1 MAHTKVYR
9 QAQEQIRASCP
20 YSRTYWENWDYDIL
34 SLIRTLKKPSQS
46 DKGKSYNDIIIMAD
60 TESSKD
66 HKPKHR
72 KDISENHL
80 VIWTI
85 TLRAYHTNLVTLYG
99 RNPEHFPV
107 CVFRIMQHMAGDK
120 TFLFI
125 HNLGWDWTFLRRF
138 IMAEYGPPKNQ
149 LNVKPYYPLFIEFN
163 NGLMIRDSL
172 ILAQRKL
179 EKWADDLQVEHRKAV
194 GTWDYDRILHQDSE
208 LSDQDLTYA
217 EYDTLAGAECIDATM
232 EALNCK
238 IYSLPYT
245 CTGIVRNEAKKRGK
259 KHQAHA
265 HYLKVVPGWTS
276 QQKSELLYHGGFTHA
291 NRHAVGW
298 VYEAECRDFAS
309 EYPAKILLEKEFPGH
324 GFNKYDD
331 AITKEEVLEMSQK
344 YAMKFFFSASNVRL
358 KNPDLPMPMVQS
370 YKCLR
375 KEGAVIDNGRI
386 LKADYISI
394 WWCEIDLQLFDELY
408 DCDECWI
415 TNLEYSAKDYLPRW
429 FTDFVYELFRDKCL
443 LKNGDPV
450 IYSLKK
456 AMLNSTYGMSVQ
468 KPVKEN
474 IKENYN
480 TTDPTEVY
488 KPEEGFNEAEEY
500 EKHIKKYSSIL
511 PYEWGCWITA
521 MAQRDIFE
529 LSKCI
534 ADDGIWL
541 YTDTDSI
548 YATKWDEDKVNEYN
562 RKQIDKL
569 HKRGYEGITFEGK
582 TYYPG
587 VAEFD
592 GAYSEFKTCGAKR
605 YACRY
610 ADDPRNKEKD
620 RGYLKLTVAGVP
632 KKGGAK
638 CLKDNIDNF
647 RAGFIFDGET
657 TGKTQHTHFYNEIH
671 KDKHGNIIGDSIDLS
686 PCDYK
691 LDDIFNN
698 AKKIEDYTD
707 PDYEEEVLIQIFTE
721 D

>member
-1 MAHTKVYR
+1 MAHTKIYR
-9 QAQEQIRASCP
+9 QAQEKIRASCP
-20 YSRTYWENWDYDIL
+20 YSLTYWDKWDYSVL
-34 SLIRTLKKPSQS
+34 SLIRTMKKAAES
-46 DKGKSYNDIIIMAD
+46 DRGKTYNDIIIMAD

-66 HKPKHR
+66 HKPVHR
-72 KDISENHL
+72 KDICENHL

-85 TLRAYHTNLVTLYG
+85 TLRAYQTNLVTLYG
-99 RNPEHFPV
+99 RSPEDFPI
-107 CVFRIMQHMAGDK
+107 CVSKIMEHMPGDK
-120 TFLFI
+120 TLLFF

-138 IMAEYGPPKNQ
+138 IMREYGKPKKQ

-179 EKWADDLQVEHRKAV
+179 EKWADDLQVEHRKAS
-194 GTWDYDRILHQDSE
+194 GTWDYDKIRHQSSKLTKKELH
-208 LSDQDLTYA
+208 YA

-232 EALNCK
+232 QALKCK

-245 CTGIVRNEAKKRGK
+245 ATGIVRNEAKRRGK
-259 KHQAHA
+259 KHQAHQ
-265 HYLKVVPGWTS
+265 HYLKVVPSWTS
-276 QQKSELLYHGGFTHA
+276 QQKNEMLYHGGFTHA
-291 NRHAVGW
+291 NRHVVGW
-298 VYEAECRDFAS
+298 VYSAECRDFAS
-309 EYPAKILLEKEFPGH
+309 EYPSKILLEKFPGH
-324 GFNKYDD
+324 KFTVFEDEINKE
-331 AITKEEVLEMSQK
+331 TVLNMADQ
-344 YAMKFFFSASNVRL
+344 YAMKFLFCAKNVRL
-358 KNPDLPMPMVQS
+358 KDPDAPMPMIQS

-375 KEGAVIDNGRI
+375 KDGAVIDNGRI
-386 LKADYISI
+386 LKADYIAV
-394 WWCEIDLQLFDELY
+394 WWCEIDLQIYDELY
-408 DCDECWI
+408 TADECWI
-415 TNLEYSAKDYLPRW
+415 SSLEYAAKEYLPRW
-429 FTDFVYELFRDKCL
+429 FTDLVYELFKDKCL
-443 LKNGDPV
+443 LKQGDPV

-474 IKENYN
+474 IKEDYE
-480 TTDPTEVY
+480 TTDPKNIY
-488 KPEEGFNEAEEY
+488 KPEEGFNESAEY

-521 MAQRDIFE
+521 MAQRDIFT

-534 ADDGIWL
+534 ADRGTWL

-548 YATKWDEDKVNEYN
+548 YATEWDEDKVAAYN
-562 RKQIDKL
+562 KAQIDKL
-569 HKRGYEGITFEGK
+569 KARGYEGITYKDK

-620 RGYLKLTVAGVP
+620 RGYLKLTVSGVP

-638 CLKDNIDNF
+638 CLKDDIENF
-647 RAGFIFDGET
+647 RPGFIFDGDI

-671 KDKHGNIIGDSIDLS
+671 TDKHGNIIGDSIDLS

-691 LDDIFNN
+691 LDDMFNN
-698 AKKIEDYTD
+698 AKKMEDYLD
-707 PDYEEEVLIQIFTE
+707 LDYEEEVLIQIFTE